1 MPMKMTY
8 DTEAKQAMLN
18 ALAGYTGPITHCP
31 DGEAMAKPL
40 KMVDGAAQWLKEHR
54 RDRRHVDPTAM
65 RKRLR
70 LERAKRERIERRNAA
85 IMKKAR

>member
-1 MPMKMTY
+1 MNTID

-31 DGEAMAKPL
+31 DGEAIAKPL
-40 KMVDGAAQWLKEHR
+40 KIVDDATQWLKEHR
-54 RDRRHVDPTAM
+54 RDRRYVDPIAM

-70 LERAKRERIERRNAA
+70 LERAKRGRIERRNAA

>member
-1 MPMKMTY
+1 MNTID

-31 DGEAMAKPL
+31 DGEATAEPL
-40 KMVDGAAQWLKEHR
+40 KMVDDAAQWLKEHR
-54 RDRRHVDPTAM
+54 RDRRYVDPIAM

-70 LERAKRERIERRNAA
+70 LERAKRGRIERRNAA